1 MTPDT
6 LAITFPVVMLASA
19 MVPED
24 VMVPPVMPLFVA
36 ILVTV
41 PDGEAGKVHWG
52 MPETIVNV

>member
-1 MTPDT
+1 
-6 LAITFPVVMLASA
+6 MLASP
-19 MVPED
+19 MVPEV

-41 PDGEAGKVHWG
+41 PVPEAGKVHWG